1 MAKNLLDQDWQL
13 RASILYED
21 TKVGAHVQSTVEA
34 AETIEEDLNFIRT
47 NHKAS
52 TGLDK
57 WTDEPSLTV
66 KAIYEK
72 IWPTRIQKAGFSNV
86 SVAATG
92 DSVAFDSGI
101 KTVTTHNDGTGSS
114 TVEGVVLNATEQHEL
129 RIRDHTSRD
138 AIDDGFGN
146 EVYGRLSHS
155 TTPVESGDDN
165 NQLSAF
171 TNITGVTDD
180 NTDAEKALHFSI
192 VDDTGG
198 FFHVDIYDDLVRTSL
213 VGHTGTYN
221 STGAKAITADN
232 ASGLGGTVTVD
243 AVTAVDVDIKVVF
256 GQYKLTWYSF
266 KSGSETAFTFGAIT
280 VLDLSLVRASY
291 QYQHVP
297 YGDLFMDASWH
308 DVSGLV
314 GSITDD
320 DVAVDGM
327 TLILNGLTTQAA
339 VNLKLDKL
347 GSTAN
352 GEGLSGVALEDASGY
367 YTGTDGEGAFNNVEA
382 AIGGTGFLTFA
393 FTESVVCTDDS
404 AVRVNVDELNSKWG
418 DLASTAL
425 GEGAAIVGSDDA
437 GNFYPGDTTVEAQ
450 LQTIGQDLLDIGGV
464 KTQYETT
471 VPIAANTNWTLP
483 GAPGLTY
490 TPAAGGA
497 NMDVH
502 FQGNMMFAGT
512 IAGGDSYEEVSATQ
526 IKFRKTIATGR
537 NLVFVIRK

>member
-13 RASILYED
+13 RASIEYDD
-21 TKVGAHVQSTVEA
+21 TKAGAHVQSTVEA
-34 AETIEEDLNFIRT
+34 AETMEEDLNFIRT

-72 IWPTRIQKAGFSNV
+72 IWPTRIQKSGLSNI

-101 KTVTTHNDGTGSS
+101 KTVSIHNDGGGSS
-114 TVEGVVLNATEQHEL
+114 TVEGVVVNATEAHEL
-129 RIRDHTSRD
+129 RIRNHSTRD
-138 AIDDGFGN
+138 AVDDGFGN

-155 TTPVESGDDN
+155 TTPVESGDNN
-165 NQLSAF
+165 NQLSTF

-198 FFHVDIYDDLVRTSL
+198 FFHIDIYKEVGRTTL
-213 VGHTGTYN
+213 QGHTGTYN
-221 STGAKAITADN
+221 STGAKAIVADN

-256 GQYKLTWYSF
+256 GQYELTWYSF
-266 KSGSETAFTFGAIT
+266 KSGVETVFTFGAIT
-280 VLDLSLVRASY
+280 VLDLSLVRVSY
-291 QYQHVP
+291 EYQHVP
-297 YGDLFMDASWH
+297 YGDLFLDASWH

-327 TLILNGLTTQAA
+327 TLLLNGLTTQAA

-352 GEGLSGVALEDASGY
+352 GEGLSGIALEDASGY
-367 YTGTDGEGAFNNVEA
+367 YTATDGEGAFNNVES
-382 AIGGTGFLTFA
+382 AIGGTAFLTFA

-404 AVRVNVDELNSKWG
+404 SARVNLDELNSKWG
-418 DLASTAL
+418 DLASTVL
-425 GEGAAIVGSDDA
+425 GEGSAIVGSNDA
-437 GNFYPGDTTVEAQ
+437 GGFYTGLTDVEAQ
-450 LQTIGQDLLDIGGV
+450 LQSIGQSLLDIGGV

-471 VPIAANTNWTLP
+471 APIAANTNWTLP
-483 GAPGLTY
+483 GAITY
-490 TPAAGGA
+490 TLAAGGA
-497 NMDVH
+497 NMDAYL
-502 FQGNMMFAGT
+502 QGNLLFAGT
-512 IAGGDSYEEVSATQ
+512 IAGGDDYEEVSITQ
-526 IKFRKTIATGR
+526 VKYRLTVPTGR
-537 NLVFVIRK
+537 NLIFVIRK